1 MKKVLMVVVALLLAI
16 PLVALAEDVSGK
28 IQSVDS
34 SERAIVLEDGTKL
47 WIAEGL
53 PIDNLKEGAQVKASY
68 EERDGKKVVTSI
80 EVND

>member
-1 MKKVLMVVVALLLAI
+1 MKKVLMAVVALLLVL

-28 IQSVDS
+28 IQSIDT

-47 WIAEGL
+47 WLAEGL
-53 PIDNLKEGAQVKASY
+53 PIDNLKEGARVKASY